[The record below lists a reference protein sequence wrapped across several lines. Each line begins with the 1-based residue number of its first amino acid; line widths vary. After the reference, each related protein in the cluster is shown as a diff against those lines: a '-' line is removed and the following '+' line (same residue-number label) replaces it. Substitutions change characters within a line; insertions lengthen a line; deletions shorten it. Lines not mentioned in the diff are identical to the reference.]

1 MKILKSVL
9 NEELSRLR
17 MLNKNYEKLI
27 SKLIRGS
34 LIRKNIKGN
43 IYYYLNYR
51 QGDKGIFEYLG
62 KLSSKEREALL
73 DEIKE
78 RRKLEKLKRQTVE
91 DIKKLEKMIK

>member
-17 MLNKNYEKLI
+17 MLNNNYEKLI
-27 SKLIRGS
+27 SRLIRGS
-34 LIRKNIKGN
+34 LIKKNIKGN

-51 QGDKGIFEYLG
+51 QGDKSIFEYLG
-62 KLSSKEREALL
+62 KLSSKERKALL

>member
-1 MKILKSVL
+1 
-9 NEELSRLR
+9 
-17 MLNKNYEKLI
+17 MLNNNYEKLI

-51 QGDKGIFEYLG
+51 QGYKSIFKYLG
-62 KLSSKEREALL
+62 KLSSKESEALL

-78 RRKLEKLKRQTVE
+78 RRKLVQA
-91 DIKKLEKMIK
+91 